1 MTTLIV
7 AEGLMKTHPNSRLF
21 SNLKS
26 CSQGASWVVI
36 LFGCLGLAGWT
47 FEIDPLKNV
56 FHGLPSTVPN
66 TAMAFV
72 LAGFSQGGAVA
83 LHAGLRQN
91 EALAGI
97 MALSTYLPLSAMAER
112 EFTVAGRATSILM
125 CHGRHDQVLAFE
137 MGTRSRDFL
146 RALGVSVQWHEY
158 PMAHEVCAAEIND
171 ISAWLRLRLQ
181 AYVAS

>member
-1 MTTLIV
+1 
-7 AEGLMKTHPNSRLF
+7 
-21 SNLKS
+21 
-26 CSQGASWVVI
+26 
-36 LFGCLGLAGWT
+36 
-47 FEIDPLKNV
+47 
-56 FHGLPSTVPN
+56 
-66 TAMAFV
+66 

-158 PMAHEVCAAEIND
+158 SIGHEVCAAEIND
-171 ISAWLRLRLQ
+171 ISAWLRSRLG
-181 AYVAS
+181 